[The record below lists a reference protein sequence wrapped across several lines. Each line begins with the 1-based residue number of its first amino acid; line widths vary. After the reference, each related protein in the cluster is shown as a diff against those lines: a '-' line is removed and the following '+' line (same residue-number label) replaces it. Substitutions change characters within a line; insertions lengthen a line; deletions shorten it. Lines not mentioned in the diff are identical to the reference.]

1 MLSDRLAKQMKQ
13 LLQLKQQLQLQHKQ
27 LSKCVDDMCD
37 QVSDMKL
44 RMILRDES
52 RVELLF
58 KQPESSCY
66 GDCPICSLPLPL
78 DEEKSIMYTCCSKT
92 LCRGCAYASI
102 TRDLDKMASHTLQE
116 LELWIKNEC
125 PFCRQALPKTK
136 EEQDKIRR
144 KRIEANDPVA
154 LRQEGRKQYKKG
166 NHAKAFEY
174 YTKAIELGDTE
185 THLMLVHYYIDRKE
199 VEKDG
204 VKIAYHL
211 HEAAIGG
218 HPEARYILGCK
229 LRDNGYH
236 EKAVKLWIIAASQGH
251 DESIKA
257 LTKAFK
263 EGSME
268 KKDLAAAL
276 RAQKA
281 AVDATKSKQRT
292 KGEEFF
298 RAQNDASKAGGLQW
312 TL

>member
-116 LELWIKNEC
+116 LELWIKMNAHSVDKLC
-125 PFCRQALPKTK
+125 P
-136 EEQDKIRR
+136 
-144 KRIEANDPVA
+144 
-154 LRQEGRKQYKKG
+154 
-166 NHAKAFEY
+166 
-174 YTKAIELGDTE
+174 
-185 THLMLVHYYIDRKE
+185 
-199 VEKDG
+199 
-204 VKIAYHL
+204 
-211 HEAAIGG
+211 
-218 HPEARYILGCK
+218 
-229 LRDNGYH
+229 
-236 EKAVKLWIIAASQGH
+236 
-251 DESIKA
+251 
-257 LTKAFK
+257 
-263 EGSME
+263 
-268 KKDLAAAL
+268 
-276 RAQKA
+276 
-281 AVDATKSKQRT
+281 KQRKNRT
-292 KGEEFF
+292 
-298 RAQNDASKAGGLQW
+298 R
-312 TL
+312 